1 MWTTPVGNPAESLG
15 HGVDRPELARVEA
28 PQEPSP
34 APENKRMTLN
44 TLIFEGSAT
53 PDSSL
58 FVAACPLPVVLE

>member
-1 MWTTPVGNPAESLG
+1 
-15 HGVDRPELARVEA
+15 
-28 PQEPSP
+28 
-34 APENKRMTLN
+34 MTLN